1 MQTFIPD
8 TVMLETEWVLRH
20 AYGFSSVAIYNAF
33 TKLCGLPNVALPIP
47 YRMMMA
53 LQWYS
58 DGMDFRRCAPP
69 LPPAS
74 DAAHFIPLIKSCTSC
89 RKIQVPKIY
98 SWSLSPQYLCCFFGK
113 ISQYHIRPAL
123 FIESRVSIIT
133 RSPSIQPSFA
143 PAFIIEYSP
152 LTL

>member
-58 DGMDFRRCAPP
+58 DGMDFADA
-69 LPPAS
+69 LPP
-74 DAAHFIPLIKSCTSC
+74 C
-89 RKIQVPKIY
+89 RQPVMPHI
-98 SWSLSPQYLCCFFGK
+98 LYL
-113 ISQYHIRPAL
+113 
-123 FIESRVSIIT
+123 
-133 RSPSIQPSFA
+133 
-143 PAFIIEYSP
+143 
-152 LTL
+152 